1 MVKLMTRKWLV
12 VRVLW
17 CSIFLISLQLGAQ
30 GNPQSD
36 RKGKVV
42 EEIIARVNNEVITL
56 SDLERARNAMTDEAR
71 QDCRNCTPQQ
81 LQTLVAEKEKNLL
94 RDLIDQSLLVQR
106 GKDLGVK
113 VDADVVRR
121 LDQIRQQNNIASM
134 EDLEKK
140 VDESGVNFEDFKNG
154 IRNNLLTQE
163 VIHREVGSRIIIAHE
178 EVQKYYDEHKS
189 EFRRPEQVVLREMVV
204 STDGKKDEEIP
215 ELEKKAKNLLE
226 RVKKGE
232 DFGELAKRYSE
243 GTTAKNGG
251 ELGVF
256 ERGQLSKELEDLVFK
271 MNRNQLTDAIRI
283 KTGFLILQVQQRYE
297 AGLQPLDK
305 VENEIMNKLYVG
317 RMEPALRS
325 YLQTLRQD
333 SYAVVKPGWV
343 DTAAVSNAAPIQEVA
358 ATPDEEK
365 TKKGK
370 RSFPLIGKR
379 KKVGG

>member
-42 EEIIARVNNEVITL
+42 EEIIARVNNELITL

-71 QDCRNCTPQQ
+71 QDCRNCTPQR

-106 GKDLGVK
+106 GKDMGVK

-333 SYAVVKPGWV
+333 SYVVVKPGLV
-343 DTAAVSNAAPIQEVA
+343 DTAAVGNAAPIEEVA

-365 TKKGK
+365 AKKGK

>member
-1 MVKLMTRKWLV
+1 MVKLMTRKWRI

-106 GKDLGVK
+106 GKDMGVK